1 MPVCRTVIVVILVFF
16 LTAACSQSEQKTP
29 TDNRLD
35 QAALNE
41 LANQLQL
48 QYRLVDNQPAQG
60 CDPKQTD
67 GQCFLAVLE
76 LKSPIDWPHRNW
88 QLYLSHVAYIQQATS
103 EAFSL
108 THINGDLYRLQPKP
122 SWRGFDANQSY
133 SINLY
138 AHNWSLHESDVMPN
152 LYLHAPGLQ
161 PAVIKASVDQWQ
173 EHNADKRPAHL
184 LPYAETGVDLHRS
197 AADVTP
203 LATPAWL
210 AEQYQ
215 WQTPKPE
222 AIATRIIP
230 AVAKQQMLAGEA
242 LDLSRGFAIDESD
255 LRARF
260 PAIAEEMQ
268 QQQWLRENGIPL
280 QITVP
285 KDKKTSQPQESYRL
299 SLNAA
304 RVVIE
309 SPSETGAFYALQTLL
324 ALAASDQP
332 VPPQI
337 IDDAPHFGFRG
348 LHIDVARNFQSKQEI
363 QSLIRQM
370 ARYKLNKLHL
380 HLADDEGWRLEI
392 PALPELTDVG
402 AFRCHDL
409 NEQQCLLPQLGS
421 GPHRDSP
428 INGFLSAKDYQ
439 DLLKFAEQHHIE
451 IIPALDMPGHAR
463 AAIVAMKV
471 REQRL
476 QAAGKADAALTHR
489 LHDPEDKTEYLSIQY
504 YRDNTINPCIDTSYQ
519 FVATILDEVKRLHNE
534 AGVPLIT
541 FHVGADETPGA
552 WGQSPACSAQRK
564 EGESEHDFHH
574 RLNAQ
579 FLSKVQVMLTERD
592 ITMAG
597 WSDGMATLLS
607 AKVDAPMQVN
617 AWGGLA
623 GDGHK
628 LAHQFA
634 NAGHRVVLSFPDVL
648 YFDFPYVAAPEEPG
662 YYWGARRVDLRKV
675 FSFMP
680 DNLPAHAE
688 IWRDRNEQ
696 PFAIDERREQG
707 GEPLNAGVR
716 FAGIQGQ
723 LWSETVRTPERLHYM
738 IYPRLLALAE
748 RAWHKPDWA
757 LPYDH
762 NGRRY
767 GANSAHFND
776 ELKQRLEQDWQAF
789 VHRFADIEWQRLEQ
803 DGVQYRIPP
812 VGARRIGEQ
821 LELVPGYPGWPVF
834 FRYSAQDTWQRYETA
849 IKAQA
854 GMEFRGSN
862 PSQTRFG
869 RINRLENEARR

>member
-1 MPVCRTVIVVILVFF
+1 MPVRRTVIVAIVISF
-16 LTAACSQSEQKTP
+16 LIAACSQSEQKTT
-29 TDNRLD
+29 TDKRLD
-35 QAALNE
+35 QVALNE

-48 QYRLVDNQPAQG
+48 QYRLTDNQSEQG
-60 CDPKQTD
+60 CDPKQAD
-67 GQCFLAVLE
+67 GRCFLAVLE
-76 LKSPIDWPHRNW
+76 LKSPIDWPHRDW

-108 THINGDLYRLQPKP
+108 SHINGDLYQLQPKP
-122 SWRGFDANQSY
+122 SWQGFDANQSY
-133 SINLY
+133 SVNLY

-184 LPYAETGVDLHRS
+184 VPYAETGVDLHRS
-197 AADVTP
+197 ADDVTP

-222 AIATRIIP
+222 AIVTRIIP
-230 AVAKQQMLAGEA
+230 AVAKQQTLDGET
-242 LDLSRGFAIDESD
+242 LDLSRGFAIDQSD

-280 QITVP
+280 QIAVP

-299 SLNAA
+299 SLGAA
-304 RVVIE
+304 GVVIE
-309 SPSETGAFYALQTLL
+309 SPSETGAFYALQSLL
-324 ALAASDQP
+324 ALAASGQP

-348 LHIDVARNFQSKQEI
+348 MHIDVARNFQSQKEI

-370 ARYKLNKLHL
+370 ARYKMNKLHL

-392 PALPELTDVG
+392 PALPELTEVG

-409 NEQQCLLPQLGS
+409 SEQQCLLPQLGS
-421 GPHRDSP
+421 GPHRDTPVS
-428 INGFLSAKDYQ
+428 GFLSVKDYSA
-439 DLLKFAEQHHIE
+439 LLKFAKQHHVE

-463 AAIVAMKV
+463 AAIVAMKA

-476 QAAGKADAALTHR
+476 QAAGKSEAALTHR
-489 LHDPEDKTEYLSIQY
+489 LHDPDDKTEYLSIQY

-534 AGVPLIT
+534 AGVPLTT

-579 FLSKVQVMLTERD
+579 FLSKVQAMLTERN

-607 AKVDAPMQVN
+607 ANVDAPMQVN

-680 DNLPAHAE
+680 DNLPVHAE

-696 PFAIDERREQG
+696 PFAIDERREQN

-757 LPYDH
+757 LPYDLG
-762 NGRRY
+762 GRRY
-767 GANSAHFND
+767 DAKSAHFNG

-789 VHRFADIEWQRLEQ
+789 VHRFADIEWRRLEQ

-812 VGARRIGEQ
+812 VGVRRIGEQ

-834 FRYSAQDTWQRYETA
+834 FRYSAQDAWQRYETP

-862 PSQTRFG
+862 PSQTSFSRFG
-869 RINRLENEARR
+869 RLD